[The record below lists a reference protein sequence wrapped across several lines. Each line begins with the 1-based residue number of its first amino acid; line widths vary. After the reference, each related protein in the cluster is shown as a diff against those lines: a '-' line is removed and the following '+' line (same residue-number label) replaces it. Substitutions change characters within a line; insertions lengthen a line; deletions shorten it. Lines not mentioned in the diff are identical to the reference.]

1 MPTQELTSRER
12 VAAFLIKKAVRADA
26 YANTY
31 KKGKTRRTLHSIR
44 DSYFSAAEALLG

>member
-1 MPTQELTSRER
+1 MPTPELTSRER

-31 KKGKTRRTLHSIR
+31 KKGQARKTLHNIR
-44 DSYFSAAEALLG
+44 DSYFCAADSLLS